1 MALGQT
7 AHPAAGFRRRTT
19 ALPIFQAGFRPFF
32 LLAAL
37 WAAAAIGLWV
47 PAYLGIV
54 ALPSAFA
61 PMTWHLHEAIYGF
74 GVAAVAGFLLT
85 AVPTW
90 TGRPPIAGTPLALL
104 VLVWIAGRVFC
115 FFSAWTG
122 WQLAMIVDLA
132 FLGIFFLLI
141 SREVIAARNWR
152 NIPPC
157 IAIAVLA
164 LGNAAV
170 HLEERLQWIDY
181 GLGGRIG
188 LAVLLLLMTL
198 IGGRIIPAF
207 TRNWLARQ
215 QREPLPVPFNSLDR
229 VVVLASLAALGLW
242 IFHPDGQ
249 ITGFLL
255 VLAGLLNILRL
266 ARWRGTA
273 TLSEPLLAI
282 LHVGYLWLGVG
293 LLLLGLELL
302 LAEPLLRGGLH
313 ALAAGAVGTM
323 ILAVMTRAS
332 LGHSGRPL
340 TAGIGTT
347 IVYLLVTV
355 AALARVAAP
364 ALPTLETGLLSFS
377 TLAWIGAFGLFV
389 GLYAPL
395 CLSARRSDSA

>member
-1 MALGQT
+1 MVAGVHIELAFPCAVTKSPLRKRLDCNRVIHSQVPREGSEVGGAAVRQEHPSSPSARIGSCSMALGQT

-302 LAEPLLRGGLH
+302 LAEPLLRGGL
-313 ALAAGAVGTM
+313 
-323 ILAVMTRAS
+323 
-332 LGHSGRPL
+332 
-340 TAGIGTT
+340 
-347 IVYLLVTV
+347 
-355 AALARVAAP
+355 
-364 ALPTLETGLLSFS
+364 
-377 TLAWIGAFGLFV
+377 
-389 GLYAPL
+389 
-395 CLSARRSDSA
+395 